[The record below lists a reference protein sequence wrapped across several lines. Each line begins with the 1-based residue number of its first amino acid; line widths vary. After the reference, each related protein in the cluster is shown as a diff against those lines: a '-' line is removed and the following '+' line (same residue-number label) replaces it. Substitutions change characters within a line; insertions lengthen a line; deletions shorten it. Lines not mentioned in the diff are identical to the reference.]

1 FSMVS
6 SLSFFLFLSCFW
18 LEINASFLTLLRRNW
33 CWRIGE
39 WVYSATGLRE
49 CDDVADG
56 VEAAEQRDDT
66 VPAQSEAAVWWR
78 TVLERIQE
86 AAELLL
92 CFFVPDTPDVEAE
105 LLHISVVDTDGAA
118 ADFIAVADNVISV
131 SRSLT
136 WILIKRIHPL
146 WLRRGKGVVHSGP

>member
-1 FSMVS
+1 LPHTGLLSICAGEFVLSFSLVS
-6 SLSFFLFLSCFW
+6 RLSVCLCLSFFW
-18 LEINASFLTLLRRNW
+18 LEMNASFLTLLRRNW

-66 VPAQSEAAVWWR
+66 VPAQSDAAVWWR
-78 TVLERIQE
+78 TVLEGIQE
-86 AAELLL
+86 EAELLL
-92 CFFVPDTPDVEAE
+92 CFFFADTHDVEDA

-136 WILIKRIHPL
+136 WIL
-146 WLRRGKGVVHSGP
+146 